1 MSRVKRGPSPR
12 RRHKRVL
19 EQTEGFFGGRKNRY
33 RQAFHV
39 LWKSWQYAFIGRKLR
54 KRDFRSLW
62 IARIN
67 AACRNNGTSYSRLIA
82 GLKKA
87 GLELDRKV
95 LADMAVN
102 DAAAFTKLAQMAVA
116 KTAKLAEPYALQALT
131 TAHRTG
137 EQIRD
142 LAKSGRAKCKAGFQ
156 IWKPDPLNS

>member
-19 EQTEGFFGGRKNRY
+19 QQTEGFFGGRKNRY

-67 AACRNNGTSYSRLIA
+67 AACRNNGTTYSRLIA

-102 DAAAFTKLAQMAVA
+102 DAPAFAKVAQMAVA
-116 KTAKLAEPYALQALT
+116 KP
-131 TAHRTG
+131 G
-137 EQIRD
+137 
-142 LAKSGRAKCKAGFQ
+142 
-156 IWKPDPLNS
+156 